1 MLWIALGLQLLLL
14 IFLGWEHRRQRHFW
28 QRYNQD
34 VQAASEQAA
43 EHVQGLN
50 DLREGQ
56 GAVEDQIRTLT
67 DALTRTLASFE
78 NTRAEEAKAREE
90 LFTGVFY
97 PTEAQGMTI
106 ERALQDAADHAIRSD
121 GQTLFSSTTSRRSGA
136 ASTPARSI
144 RAPRRFGWK

>member
-28 QRYNQD
+28 QRYTQD
-34 VQAASEQAA
+34 VQAANDQAA
-43 EHVQGLN
+43 DHVQGLN
-50 DLREGQ
+50 ALREKT
-56 GAVEDQIRTLT
+56 GAVEQQMRDLT
-67 DALTRTLASFE
+67 DALTRTLTSFE
-78 NTRAEEAKAREE
+78 KRHAEEAKTREE

-106 ERALQDAADHAIRSD
+106 ERALQDAADHAIRAD
-121 GQTLFSSTTSRRSGA
+121 GQTLFSSTTSRRSGG